1 MSSKH
6 GPIDLIPQRNF
17 PPEIAMLAVESP
29 LTATD
34 ADAAGVLPPQPKS
47 VRETGLPQQLIVELI
62 AKAIFVGGK
71 SHLPVLTTR
80 LHLSINVLREALEFM
95 VAEHLLEVA
104 WRGESDIDV
113 QYQLTAG
120 GKQRASAWLDRC
132 PYVGPAPVSL
142 ESYRAVVERQAGQ
155 APLPC
160 ADELAAEF
168 ADDFLSPGV
177 QRMLGA
183 AMHAGRTLLLHGPSG
198 SGKSMLARRLG
209 ALLQG
214 VIAVPHA
221 LAVGQEIVQV
231 YDALL
236 HRAPSPQHL
245 RQLRQPQDQR
255 SSDPRWVPCQR
266 PVVALDADLSADMLD
281 LLPDSHSGCYR
292 SPPQLKANNGML
304 IVDDLGRQRMA
315 AGDLLN
321 RFSQARELERS
332 QLSLVGGYHFSV
344 PCRVQLVF
352 VTSLAPEAL
361 LDAPALRRV
370 GYKIPIGPLAAASYR
385 TLFRQQC
392 LSAGVVFDDAAL
404 RYLVDDLHA
413 GSGLPLLACY
423 PREIIGRVADFAGF
437 LGEPARLTVASLD
450 QAWTSMF
457 ATAEGPRADGVDAI
471 DHLQQHIV

>member
-1 MSSKH
+1 
-6 GPIDLIPQRNF
+6 
-17 PPEIAMLAVESP
+17 MLMLTVES
-29 LTATD
+29 LTPATDAD

-62 AKAIFVGGK
+62 AKAIFIGGK

-95 VAEHLLEVA
+95 VAEHLVEVA

-120 GKQRASAWLDRC
+120 GKQRVSAWLDRC
-132 PYVGPAPVSL
+132 PYVGPAPVTL
-142 ESYRAVVERQAGQ
+142 EAYRAMVERQDGL

-168 ADDFLSPGV
+168 ADDFLNPAV

-183 AMHAGRTLLLHGPSG
+183 AMHAGRTVLLHGPSG

-209 ALLQG
+209 TLLQG
-214 VIAVPHA
+214 VIAVPH
-221 LAVGQEIVQV
+221 
-231 YDALL
+231 ALL

-245 RQLRQPQDQR
+245 RQLRHLQDQR
-255 SSDPRWVPCQR
+255 SSDPRWLLCQR

-281 LLPDSHSGCYR
+281 LQPDSHSGCYR

-315 AGDLLN
+315 ATDLLN

-344 PCRVQLVF
+344 PCRLQLVF
-352 VTSLAPEAL
+352 VASLAPEAL

-370 GYKIPIGPLAAASYR
+370 GYKIPVGPLGAASYR
-385 TLFRQQC
+385 NLFRQQC
-392 LSAGVVFDDAAL
+392 LAAGVAFDDAAL

-437 LGEPARLTVASLD
+437 LGEPARLTVVALD

-457 ATAEGPRADGVDAI
+457 ATAEPLPPGVDDSADAI
-471 DHLQQHIV
+471 DHLQQHIL